1 MTKTILLTHTPDMRR
16 NYYGERALAGL
27 NALATVRFHES
38 DAPLA
43 GTSLIEAAAGCA
55 VIVSDRQTPGDA
67 AIFGALPNL
76 VAFVRCAVD
85 IRNVAVPAASANGV
99 LVTHAS
105 AGFIASVAELV
116 LGSMIDLGRHVTPAA
131 TTYHGG
137 VAPTALRGI
146 QLRGSTLG
154 ILGYGAI
161 GRYLADL
168 GVALG
173 MNVLVA
179 DPYAKVDKTGI
190 VQTDM
195 PDLLTRAD
203 FVVCLVVAN
212 EETEN
217 LMNDAA
223 FARMKPSAY
232 FINVSRGNL
241 VDEAALARAL
251 DAKRIADDIQLF
263 LRALANGVH
272 VRARMPLI
280 NGDKLR
286 SESETDYGNVDLST
300 HGSRANTPFFA
311 RTVNLKSHRSP
322 AKTLI
327 TSANCLTRL
336 EFKL

>member
-1 MTKTILLTHTPDMRR
+1 MSKTILLTHTPDMRR
-16 NYYGERALAGL
+16 NYYGETALAGL
-27 NALATVRFHES
+27 SALAPVRFHER

-43 GTSLIEAAAGCA
+43 GDTLIAAAEGCTI
-55 VIVSDRQTPGDA
+55 IVSDRQTPGEA
-67 AIFGALPNL
+67 EIFAALPDL

-105 AGFIASVAELV
+105 AGFVASVAELV
-116 LGSMIDLGRHVTPAA
+116 LGAMIDLGRHVTPAA

-137 VAPTALRGI
+137 EAPVALRGI

-168 GVALG
+168 GIALG

-179 DPYAKVDKTGI
+179 DPYARVDKAGI
-190 VQTDM
+190 TQTDM
-195 PDLLTRAD
+195 PDLLARAD

-251 DAKRIADDIQLF
+251 DAKRIAGAALDVGRAPDQMPSL
-263 LRALANGVH
+263 ALARRRDVIATPH
-272 VRARMPLI
+272 VGGLTAPAIEHQAL
-280 NGDKLR
+280 
-286 SESETDYGNVDLST
+286 ETVAQVAEILKGNAPK
-300 HGSRANTPFFA
+300 GAANA
-311 RTVNLKSHRSP
+311 EG
-322 AKTLI
+322 A
-327 TSANCLTRL
+327 TRL
-336 EFKL
+336 ARLRR

>member
-1 MTKTILLTHTPDMRR
+1 MSKRP
-16 NYYGERALAGL
+16 A
-27 NALATVRFHES
+27 
-38 DAPLA
+38 
-43 GTSLIEAAAGCA
+43 
-55 VIVSDRQTPGDA
+55 
-67 AIFGALPNL
+67 
-76 VAFVRCAVD
+76 AFVRCAVD

-179 DPYAKVDKTGI
+179 DPYAKVDKTAI

-195 PDLLTRAD
+195 LDLLARAD

-217 LMNDAA
+217 
-223 FARMKPSAY
+223 
-232 FINVSRGNL
+232 RGNL

-251 DAKRIADDIQLF
+251 DAKRIAGAALDVGRAPDQMPSL
-263 LRALANGVH
+263 ALARRRDVIATPHIGGLTAPAIEHQALETVAQVADILKGKAPKGAANAE
-272 VRARMPLI
+272 RATRLAR
-280 NGDKLR
+280 LR
-286 SESETDYGNVDLST
+286 S
-300 HGSRANTPFFA
+300 
-311 RTVNLKSHRSP
+311 
-322 AKTLI
+322 
-327 TSANCLTRL
+327 
-336 EFKL
+336 

>member
-43 GTSLIEAAAGCA
+43 GSSLIEAAAGCA

-116 LGSMIDLGRHVTPAA
+116 LGAMIDLGRHVTPAA

-146 QLRGSTLG
+146 QLRG
-154 ILGYGAI
+154 GACRRGFFKLSAI
-161 GRYLADL
+161 IVSPLYVSCAAAPNGSRGRHW
-168 GVALG
+168 
-173 MNVLVA
+173 
-179 DPYAKVDKTGI
+179 
-190 VQTDM
+190 
-195 PDLLTRAD
+195 R
-203 FVVCLVVAN
+203 
-212 EETEN
+212 
-217 LMNDAA
+217 
-223 FARMKPSAY
+223 RPSA
-232 FINVSRGNL
+232 
-241 VDEAALARAL
+241 
-251 DAKRIADDIQLF
+251 
-263 LRALANGVH
+263 
-272 VRARMPLI
+272 PC
-280 NGDKLR
+280 
-286 SESETDYGNVDLST
+286 
-300 HGSRANTPFFA
+300 P
-311 RTVNLKSHRSP
+311 
-322 AKTLI
+322 
-327 TSANCLTRL
+327 
-336 EFKL
+336 